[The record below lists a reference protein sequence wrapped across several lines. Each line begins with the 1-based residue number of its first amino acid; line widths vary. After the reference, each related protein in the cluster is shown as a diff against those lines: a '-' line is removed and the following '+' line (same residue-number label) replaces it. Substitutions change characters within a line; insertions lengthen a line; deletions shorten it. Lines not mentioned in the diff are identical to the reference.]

1 MRGAHDAWR
10 VFVNRRLRFVPRA
23 SRSALVV
30 VLTVVVGLA
39 ATGVWSWRS
48 LAGRARSHAR
58 AEELALA
65 SQHAVRAIRLH
76 QTPEGYWLTPHTTR
90 PVFEQPVLEVNTF
103 VPAIMAD
110 LLQPIAP
117 ETALGD
123 VLARAHGYL
132 SRQIE
137 ETGLVRYH
145 GRADQPHIPGLG
157 CAITPD
163 SDDTALVWRL
173 APLEDTPRLQSALRA
188 LAQYRTREGLYR
200 TWLASPEGYQCLD
213 PGRDPN
219 PVDIGINMHLYLFF
233 AKYEP
238 ESARQL
244 CDALR
249 RAMPDDRAWVYY
261 EVAPLVPIFREADLS
276 RAGCDVRVPAIRLQR
291 VPVGQDAYIAL
302 SRLSRAL
309 RQNDAPPPVLDMAV
323 ESLRRLANT
332 NFLEL
337 TRNPPLLY
345 HNDFSAT
352 TPRFYWSV
360 DAGYALSLRLYVE
373 TVRRSQGRSRS

>member
-1 MRGAHDAWR
+1 VAFER
-10 VFVNRRLRFVPRA
+10 VRFVPHA

-30 VLTVVVGLA
+30 VLTVVALA
-39 ATGVWSWRS
+39 AASVWSWWS
-48 LAGRARSHAR
+48 WAGHARSHAS

-65 SQHAVRAIRLH
+65 GQHAVRAIRLH
-76 QTPEGYWLTPHTTR
+76 QAPEGYWLTPHTTG
-90 PVFEQPVLEVNTF
+90 PIFEQPVLEVNTF

-117 ETALGD
+117 ETGLSD

-145 GRADQPHIPGLG
+145 GRPDQPYIPRLG

-173 APLEDTPRLQSALRA
+173 APPEDTSRLQSALRV

-219 PVDIGINMHLYLFF
+219 PADIGINMHLYLFF

-249 RAMPDDRAWVYY
+249 RAIPDDRVWVYY
-261 EVAPLVPIFREADLS
+261 EVAPLVPILREADLS
-276 RAGCDVRVPAIRLQR
+276 RAGCDVRVPAIRLHR
-291 VPVGQDAYIAL
+291 APAGQDAYIAL

-309 RQNDAPPPVLDMAV
+309 RQNDAPPPALDTAV
-323 ESLRRLANT
+323 EALRRLANA
-332 NFLEL
+332 NFSEL

-360 DAGYALSLRLYVE
+360 DAGYALWLRLYVE
-373 TVRRSQGRSRS
+373 TARRLAPPLLPPVR